1 MKKVEHLSKEVH
13 KGYNKSKEEKDQMRQ
28 KKRWSYIYY
37 YDL

>member
-28 KKRWSYIYY
+28 KKR
-37 YDL
+37 